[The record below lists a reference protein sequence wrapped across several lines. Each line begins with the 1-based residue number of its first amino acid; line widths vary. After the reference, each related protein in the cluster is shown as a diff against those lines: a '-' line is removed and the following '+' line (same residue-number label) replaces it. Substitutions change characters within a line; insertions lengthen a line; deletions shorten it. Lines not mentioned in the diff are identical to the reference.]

1 MTGPRCQDFLLGTMT
16 TEDLFLEIDDDGL
29 RAEWVLGVGAV
40 GLDAETGPCNWQMDE
55 QSRLTGSSLLR
66 SRVAGRHPP

>member
-1 MTGPRCQDFLLGTMT
+1 MTGPRCQDFLMGTMT
-16 TEDLFLEIDDDGL
+16 AEDLFLEIDDDGL